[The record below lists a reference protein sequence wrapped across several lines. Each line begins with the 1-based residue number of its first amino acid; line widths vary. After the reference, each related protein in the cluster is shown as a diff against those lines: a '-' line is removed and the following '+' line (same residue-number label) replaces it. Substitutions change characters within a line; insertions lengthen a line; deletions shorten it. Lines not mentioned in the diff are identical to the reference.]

1 MTINH
6 HATTRID
13 CAALLLDVDGTLVD
27 STAVVERVWRTWSQ
41 EYGVD
46 IDALLRV
53 CHGRRAED
61 TVQEFIAP
69 QHAAAAV
76 RRLEDLE
83 IDDLDGVVACP
94 GAGELIEELA
104 GGRGPRWALVT
115 SGSLPLVTAR
125 MKAAGLPLPEVVV
138 TAESVVH
145 GKPAPQGYLLAAER
159 IGVPAPACVVI
170 EDAPAGVAAGLAAGA
185 TVIAVTTTFP
195 ASAFDVAHHVAES
208 LHQISPQ
215 PGALALALG

>member
-1 MTINH
+1 MTDDQPGTIRL
-6 HATTRID
+6 A

-27 STAVVERVWRTWSQ
+27 STAVVERVWRTWSH
-41 EYGVD
+41 EHGVD
-46 IDALLRV
+46 IDAVLRV

-61 TVQEFIAP
+61 TIREFTAP
-69 QHAAAAV
+69 EHAAAAL

-94 GAGELIEELA
+94 GAADLLETLA
-104 GGRGPRWALVT
+104 RGSAPAWALVT

-125 MKAAGLPLPEVVV
+125 MKAAGLPLPEVVL

-159 IGVPAPACVVI
+159 IGVPASACVVV

-195 ASAFDVAHHVAES
+195 AAAFDDAHHVAAT
-208 LHQISPQ
+208 LRQLSPR
-215 PGALALALG
+215 PGALTLALR